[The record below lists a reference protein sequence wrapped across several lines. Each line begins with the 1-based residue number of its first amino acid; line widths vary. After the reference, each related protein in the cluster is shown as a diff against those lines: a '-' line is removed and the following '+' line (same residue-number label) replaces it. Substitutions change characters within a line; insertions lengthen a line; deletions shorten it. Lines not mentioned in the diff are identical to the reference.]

1 MATRRGPKGAW
12 DASVDAEYGDAE
24 SPAKP
29 LKPRVSGAVSSV
41 GAGPASSS
49 LGLRLLLL
57 LVVLG
62 SVGLWAYVLR
72 LGPGVLGGLHVG
84 GRAVNAAAGGGGGE
98 GGADGTGRVA
108 ADGHPHLH
116 AADLAA
122 GLNSLHNDPA
132 IAPFARSAAAQA
144 AAGGG
149 GGGGGG
155 RGGGK
160 WGGDVVVSRRDRV
173 VGSVSAADDVN
184 ALGEVVEEDL
194 DDVPPSSEE
203 AAPAEEA
210 KWNGLTRAFPGQTTL
225 AESQAAAASAAM
237 AEANGNGNGDG
248 HGGSGRRKVG
258 RRHAVRVQEDFHVD
272 EEDSNWQL
280 AMVTEPSE
288 CRLAYLGDPETVKF
302 LPAPAAPV
310 IGGDGEACRGKSGD
324 NRAWAGGRSG
334 SYEEFCSVVGN
345 ELVVDTSICP
355 SGAVYSVGGAGGAG
369 SAGGVGVAELQWQP
383 MEGSRALLAT
393 EGGGGEKAT
402 DFVYVKCTASG
413 SVNLLVRPTTRPREA
428 RIAAVALQKGK
439 TPSVTGGSARP
450 RVPPT
455 SRDAPLNVL
464 VLVVASLSRRHFF
477 RALPKTAAVLQL
489 QAARERGD
497 KKRSASFAGK
507 KHEVRAGT

>member
-29 LKPRVSGAVSSV
+29 LKPRVSGAVS
-41 GAGPASSS
+41 ADPASSS

-62 SVGLWAYVLR
+62 SVVLWAYVLR
-72 LGPGVLGGLHVG
+72 LGPGGLGGLHVVG
-84 GRAVNAAAGGGGGE
+84 GRAVNVAAGGVGGE
-98 GGADGTGRVA
+98 GGEDGNGRVA

-116 AADLAA
+116 SADLAA

-144 AAGGG
+144 ARGGG
-149 GGGGGG
+149 GGG
-155 RGGGK
+155 GGGK

-173 VGSVSAADDVN
+173 IGSVSAADDVN

-203 AAPAEEA
+203 AAAAEEA

-237 AEANGNGNGDG
+237 AEASGNGQ
-248 HGGSGRRKVG
+248 GGSGRRKVG

-302 LPAPAAPV
+302 LPAPAAPA
-310 IGGDGEACRGKSGD
+310 IGGDEEACRGKSGD

-345 ELVVDTSICP
+345 ELVVDTSVCP

-428 RIAAVALQKGK
+428 RIAAAALQKGK
-439 TPSVTGGSARP
+439 TPSVTGGKAFP
-450 RVPPT
+450 RVPST
-455 SRDAPLNVL
+455 SHRAPLNVL

-477 RALPKTAAVLQL
+477 RALPKTAAVLQR

-497 KKRSASFAGK
+497 KKPSASSAGK